1 MIMLKNT
8 KIIKEVVEEMG
19 GRFEEVIPERNCY
32 YIHIK
37 NRAFIITRQFRVVR
51 NFISISDSTKFK
63 DLTYTLLRRN
73 SLPTPETFFFF
84 RKKPGDIAK
93 KLANIKFPI
102 IVKDSSGSN
111 SIGIFPYIKNM
122 AEAKRVIKDN
132 LPRFH
137 SLVAQEMI
145 FGIEYRLLVLD
156 NKIIGALEMIP
167 PRVLGDG
174 KSTVEELI
182 KKKQKSTRKRTPID
196 EALKKIVKEQGF
208 SLEQILPVGE
218 LVSIKRNSSLAEG
231 GETKDVTELVHKK
244 VTSLCVKASDA
255 IGHYLAGIDV
265 ICDDISVDPDKQ
277 KFGILEINGKPD
289 IYIHYNPDHGKPR
302 NIVKDIIKFI
312 LKIGATKKSS
322 SV

>member
-1 MIMLKNT
+1 MLKNAQ
-8 KIIKEVVEEMG
+8 IIKRVVEEMG

-37 NRAFIITRQFRVVR
+37 KRAFIITRQFRIVR
-51 NFISISDSTKFK
+51 NFISVSDSTKFK

-73 SLPTPETFFFF
+73 SLPTPETVFFF

-93 KLANIKFPI
+93 KLSNIKFPI

-111 SIGIFPYIKNM
+111 SIGIFPYIKNIT
-122 AEAKRVIKDN
+122 EAKRIIKNN
-132 LPRFH
+132 LLDLP

-145 FGIEYRLLVLD
+145 FGTEYRILVLG
-156 NKIIGALEMIP
+156 NKVIGALEMIP

-182 KKKQKSTRKRTPID
+182 KEKQKSTKKKTSID

-208 SLEQILPVGE
+208 SLKQILPLGK
-218 LVSIKRNSSLAEG
+218 LVFIKRNSSLAEG
-231 GETKDVTELVHKK
+231 GETRDVTSLVNKK
-244 VTSLCVKASDA
+244 VTALCVKASDA
-255 IGHYLAGIDV
+255 IGNYLAGLDV
-265 ICDDISVDPDKQ
+265 ICDDISLDPDKQ

-289 IYIHYNPDHGKPR
+289 IYIHYHPTYGKPR
-302 NIVKDIIKFI
+302 NVVKDIIKFVI
-312 LKIGATKKSS
+312 KIGATRKSS

>member
-1 MIMLKNT
+1 MLANAQ
-8 KIIKEVVEEMG
+8 IIKRVVEEMG
-19 GRFEEVIPERNCY
+19 GVFEEVIPERNCY

-37 NRAFIITRQFRVVR
+37 KRAFIITRQFRIVR
-51 NFISISDSTKFK
+51 NFISIADSTKFK

-73 SLPTPETFFFF
+73 SLPTPETVFFF

-93 KLANIKFPI
+93 KLGNIKFPI

-122 AEAKRVIKDN
+122 VEAKRVINNN
-132 LPRFH
+132 LPKFH

-145 FGIEYRLLVLD
+145 FGTEYRLLTLG

-182 KKKQKSTRKRTPID
+182 KEKQKILKKKTPID

-208 SLEQILPVGE
+208 TLKQILPFGK

-231 GETKDVTELVHKK
+231 GETRDVTDLVHKN
-244 VTSLCVKASDA
+244 TAALCVKASDA
-255 IGHYLAGIDV
+255 TGNYLAGLDV
-265 ICDDISVDPDKQ
+265 ICDDITLDPSKQ
-277 KFGILEINGKPD
+277 NFGILEINGKPD
-289 IYIHYNPDHGKPR
+289 IYIHYNPTHGKPR
-302 NIVKDIIKFI
+302 NVVKDIVNFVV
-312 LKIGATKKSS
+312 KIGATKKSKN
-322 SV
+322 V

>member
-1 MIMLKNT
+1 MLKNAQ
-8 KIIKEVVEEMG
+8 IIKRVVEEMG

-37 NRAFIITRQFRVVR
+37 KRAFIITRQFRIVR
-51 NFISISDSTKFK
+51 NFISVSDSTKFK

-73 SLPTPETFFFF
+73 SLPTPETVFFF

-93 KLANIKFPI
+93 KLGNIKFPI

-122 AEAKRVIKDN
+122 TEAKRIIKNN
-132 LPRFH
+132 LPDFH

-145 FGIEYRLLVLD
+145 FGTEYRILVLS
-156 NKIIGALEMIP
+156 NKVIGALEMIP

-182 KKKQKSTRKRTPID
+182 KEKQKSTKKKTSFD

-208 SLEQILPVGE
+208 SLKQILPLGK
-218 LVSIKRNSSLAEG
+218 LVFIKRNSSLAEG
-231 GETKDVTELVHKK
+231 GETRDVTKLVNKK
-244 VTSLCVKASDA
+244 VAALCVKASDA
-255 IGHYLAGIDV
+255 IGNYLAGLDV
-265 ICDDISVDPDKQ
+265 ICDDISLDPDKQ

-289 IYIHYNPDHGKPR
+289 IYIHYHPTYGKPR
-302 NIVKDIIKFI
+302 NVVKDIIKFVI
-312 LKIGATKKSS
+312 NIGATRKSS